1 MSSSTTLQLDTL
13 WYTRCPVPTALGI
26 AVQQGWLEEALAAKG
41 VAVKS
46 LRESNERAVRE
57 SHFDHTLQNSVRHGG
72 NIPALWARAAGRETR
87 LIGLSWADETQR
99 ILTLPGSGIRTP
111 RDLRGRRF
119 GLPKWVNAQIDFARA
134 QAIRGLENALRL
146 DGLEVRDVELV
157 DFIVDGDQSGAPAER
172 TAGTNV
178 FGGQRRSGGQAAEL
192 VGLLRGE
199 VDAIFQK
206 GASAAHLAQLFGLHT
221 VIDTGVHPEP
231 LVRANNG
238 TPRALTV
245 DAHLLAQ
252 HPDIAVDIVDQVL
265 RAQHWARAHPDD
277 TRRFLARESNAS
289 EYWVTAAYG
298 LDAHTR
304 LDTSLS
310 AANIAGLQ
318 DFADFLLRWEFLPAA
333 VDVRGWIDARPFEA
347 ALARQPQAA

>member
-1 MSSSTTLQLDTL
+1 MTIATATQLDTL

-26 AVQQGWLEEALAAKG
+26 AVQQGWLEQALGARG
-41 VAVKS
+41 VAVQS

-57 SHFDHTLQNSVRHGG
+57 SHFDHSLQDSVRHGG
-72 NIPALWARAAGRETR
+72 NIPALWARAAGRGTR
-87 LIGLSWADETQR
+87 LIGLSWSDETQR
-99 ILTLPGSGIRTP
+99 ILTLPGSGIRNL
-111 RDLRGRRF
+111 RDLKGRRF

-146 DGLEVRDVELV
+146 DGLEVADVELV
-157 DFIVDGDQSGAPAER
+157 DYTIEQGQSDAPAER
-172 TAGTNV
+172 VAGTTV
-178 FGGQRRSGGQAAEL
+178 FAGQRRGGQAAEL

-199 VDAIFQK
+199 VDAIFLK

-245 DAHLLAQ
+245 DAHLVEQ
-252 HPDIAVDIVDQVL
+252 HFDVAVDIVDQVL
-265 RAQHWARAHPDD
+265 RAQEWARANPDE
-277 TRRFLARESNAS
+277 TRRFLARESNTS

-298 LDAHTR
+298 LDAHQR

-310 AANIAGLQ
+310 ETNIAGLQ
-318 DFADFLLRWEFLPAA
+318 DFADFLLRWNFLPAA
-333 VDVRGWIDARPFEA
+333 VNVREWIDARPFEA
-347 ALARQPQAA
+347 ALERRLRAA